1 MSQNY
6 SENTLTET
14 RNKLKQKRE
23 DTTQLVLDTKELL
36 SKPYDKNDKV
46 KVEIILFVDLI
57 DIFLA

>member
-36 SKPYDKNDKV
+36 SKPYDKTDKV
-46 KVEIILFVDLI
+46 KVEKIFVDKKSNQY
-57 DIFLA
+57 FL